1 MTPALKA
8 AFEWQA
14 RACDDLG
21 SPFMGRMLPL
31 LPEAVDPASVLGQR
45 LGAWPEDT
53 LGPQADS
60 VPLRLAGGLHLLHLR
75 GAAPSLSA
83 AYPPHDVTLAT
94 LREALEETCRAHQD
108 ALLTA
113 LDSPPQTNEVRRAAV
128 LIAAGHWLT
137 ARLGCPLVTSE
148 IGASAGLNLNW
159 DFMCLKA
166 AGRTLGPE
174 NAPVILSPDWR
185 GTPPENCPAYVAEAR
200 GVDLRPI
207 HVRDASAALRLTSY
221 LWPDQPDRLERTRAA
236 IALFLAPDT
245 EAILDE
251 GDALPW
257 LAQRLTA
264 RAGHCHLIYST
275 VAWQYLSTAAQ
286 NEGEALIA
294 AAGQAATDV
303 APIAWLRM
311 EADGSGPGAGLTL
324 RLWPG
329 DHHIDLGR
337 ADFHGR
343 WIDWRA
349 PPP

>member
-1 MTPALKA
+1 MTPALEA
-8 AFEWQA
+8 AFAWQA
-14 RACDDLG
+14 RACAELG

-31 LPEAVDPASVLGQR
+31 LPQVLDPESALGQR
-45 LGAWPEDT
+45 LEAWPEDT
-53 LGPQADS
+53 LVPQADS
-60 VPLRLAGGLHLLHLR
+60 VPLRLAGGLHHLHLS
-75 GAAPSLSA
+75 GVAPALSA
-83 AYPPHDVTLAT
+83 AYPPHDVAQDTLQD
-94 LREALEETCRAHQD
+94 ALADTCCRHEG

-137 ARLGCPLVTSE
+137 ARFGRPLVTSE

-174 NAPVILSPDWR
+174 TAPVVLSPDWR
-185 GTPPENCPAYVAEAR
+185 GTPPVTCPAYVSEAR

-207 HVRDASAALRLTSY
+207 DVRDETAALRLMSY
-221 LWPDQPDRLERTRAA
+221 LWPDQPERLARTRAA

-245 EAILDE
+245 EALLEE

-257 LAQRLTA
+257 LARRLA
-264 RAGHCHLIYST
+264 PRAGQCHLIYST
-275 VAWQYLSTAAQ
+275 IAWQYLTPDAQAKGAAR
-286 NEGEALIA
+286 IS
-294 AAGQAATDV
+294 AAGQHATEN
-303 APIAWLRM
+303 APLAWFRM
-311 EADGSGPGAGLTL
+311 EADAAGPGAALTL

-329 DHHIDLGR
+329 DLHIDLGR

-343 WIDWRA
+343 WVDWRA